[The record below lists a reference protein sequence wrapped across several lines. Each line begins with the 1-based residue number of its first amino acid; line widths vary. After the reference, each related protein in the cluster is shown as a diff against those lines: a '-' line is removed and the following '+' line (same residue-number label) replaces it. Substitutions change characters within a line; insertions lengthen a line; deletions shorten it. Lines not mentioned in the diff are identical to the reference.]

1 MKRKLKNSVGIWA
14 FGPTATRFVPARYRP
29 ELSNETMEARTER
42 VLKGLGEF
50 IDGYE
55 YHYPNEINENNVSS
69 IKEILASEGKD
80 IYCIALG
87 HHTNPKYSLGSLVNP
102 FPEIRKEAINIAKD
116 GIDLASSVGANFI
129 IWPGGE
135 GYNYPFQ
142 TDYEKMWNDFIDA
155 IAILT
160 EQANKKGVT
169 IFLEHKN
176 SEPAMKVAMRS
187 IGMTLYVINKVK
199 ERGVDTSNLK
209 VNMDWQHLI
218 MNGENLA
225 EYARL
230 LAMENKLGH
239 QHANSGW
246 GTFDDDSMVGA
257 LRFVETLE
265 LAKELQLIGYGK
277 NGERIG
283 FDLLPYTEDAIEA
296 VKESVI
302 HWEFIYDLAY
312 KINIEHLYEAKRTK
326 DAVKAYK
333 EVYKALGAKF

>member
-1 MKRKLKNSVGIWA
+1 MERKLKNSVGIWA
-14 FGPTATRFVPARYRP
+14 FGPTATRFVPGGYHT
-29 ELSNETMEARTER
+29 EVLNETMEKKTER
-42 VLKGLGEF
+42 VLNGLKDYV
-50 IDGYE
+50 DGYE
-55 YHYPNEINENNVSS
+55 YHYPNEINESNVDS
-69 IKEILASEGKD
+69 IMKILSSEGKD

-87 HHTNPKYSLGSLVNP
+87 HHTNARYSLGSFINPSPKIREEAVNV
-102 FPEIRKEAINIAKD
+102 AKD
-116 GIDLASSVGANFI
+116 GIDIAASLGANFI

-142 TDYEKMWNDFIDA
+142 TDYEDLWNNFIDA
-155 IAILT
+155 IATLT
-160 EQANKKGVT
+160 EHANKKGVT

-176 SEPAMKVAMRS
+176 SEPAMKIAMRN

-199 ERGVDTSNLK
+199 ERGIDTTNLK

-225 EYARL
+225 EYARI

-246 GTFDDDSMVGA
+246 GSFDDDNMVGA
-257 LRFVETLE
+257 LCFMETLE
-265 LAKELQLIGYGK
+265 LAKELQLVGYGK

-283 FDLLPYTEDAIEA
+283 FDLFPYTEDQIEA

-302 HWEFIYDLAY
+302 HWEFIYDLAT
-312 KINIEHLYEAKRTK
+312 KIDTQQLYEAKRSK
-326 DAVKAYK
+326 DAVKAYR
-333 EVYKALGAKF
+333 EVYKALGVKF